1 MSIKARLLLALIPTT
16 ILLLAALIL
25 ITFKMSEQT
34 ILLRIND
41 AAFNL
46 ARSYSDEFDVLAETT
61 KTVTEAMSTT
71 LDTVPTLN
79 DSMIRELIRKNLEA
93 NPSIYGSTVSLLPD
107 ATPLGYYAPYYYRG
121 PQGLKYRVLEKAT
134 YDYTHWKWFT
144 QPIREG
150 RGSWGEPYY
159 DEGGGDT
166 LMTTYSTPIRH
177 KGKVIGVV
185 TADLNL
191 DGLVDRIRSLKVGE
205 SGYAFIVSKDGHFI
219 AHPNKQLLSAE
230 SIWDQAGTTHN
241 RELGELIRMLKAG
254 EASSLDMV
262 FPFTGKESWVI
273 TMPIKSTEWMLAI
286 IYPKEEILSPL
297 NRLRHTVILIS
308 LATLVILV
316 VLIMWISSST
326 ASPLTRLVKQTERY
340 ADGHFDE
347 RLEDRRG
354 SREVRKLSRAFN
366 VMGQAIERMIRE
378 LKESGEA
385 RLALQNELHEKE
397 KERMASEKAS
407 QMKSEFIAYVSHELR
422 SPLTV
427 IKGFASTMYNDNEG
441 FLEKEDLMEFYE
453 AIESSADRLLVM
465 INELL
470 DTSRLEA
477 GCDLQLAVKE
487 IDLGEEL
494 GRIARM
500 LKHYKYFTEAHQFEI
515 DVPAD
520 LPRLVADPDKVA
532 QVISN
537 FVTNAI
543 KYSPEGGVIR
553 LSARGSDGLML
564 ISVSDQGVGMDPEQA
579 AKLFGRYERI

>member
-1 MSIKARLLLALIPTT
+1 MTDTAGGPAPPVADRDYLSDLLSLSQALNISLDLHEVLERAMDMVIDFVKAERGFIMLRDKESGALEVK
-16 ILLLAALIL
+16 AARGIEPEA
-25 ITFKMSEQT
+25 ITGGQEISQT
-34 ILLRIND
+34 IITQ
-41 AAFNL
+41 AA
-46 ARSYSDEFDVLAETT
+46 
-61 KTVTEAMSTT
+61 
-71 LDTVPTLN
+71 
-79 DSMIRELIRKNLEA
+79 
-93 NPSIYGSTVSLLPD
+93 
-107 ATPLGYYAPYYYRG
+107 
-121 PQGLKYRVLEKAT
+121 
-134 YDYTHWKWFT
+134 
-144 QPIREG
+144 
-150 RGSWGEPYY
+150 
-159 DEGGGDT
+159 DEGKPVLSLNAMQDPRFADRKSVMVSGLRSVMCVPLAVQDR
-166 LMTTYSTPIRH
+166 I
-177 KGKVIGVV
+177 IGVV
-185 TADLNL
+185 YVDNRMKT
-191 DGLVDRIRSLKVGE
+191 GL
-205 SGYAFIVSKDGHFI
+205 F
-219 AHPNKQLLSAE
+219 NQKQLEMLSAFAN
-230 SIWDQAGTTHN
+230 QA
-241 RELGELIRMLKAG
+241 
-254 EASSLDMV
+254 
-262 FPFTGKESWVI
+262 
-273 TMPIKSTEWMLAI
+273 
-286 IYPKEEILSPL
+286 
-297 NRLRHTVILIS
+297 
-308 LATLVILV
+308 V
-316 VLIMWISSST
+316 V
-326 ASPLTRLVKQTERY
+326 
-340 ADGHFDE
+340 
-347 RLEDRRG
+347 
-354 SREVRKLSRAFN
+354 
-366 VMGQAIERMIRE
+366 AIENARLYQE
-378 LKESGEA
+378 LRDSLEA

-441 FLEKEDLMEFYE
+441 FLEREDLMEFYE

-579 AKLFGRYERI
+579 AKLFGRYERIERDDIKNIAGTGLGLYLAKYMVDLHRGRVWAESEKGKGSTFFLELPMQAAV